1 MYAVL
6 KSVGKQ
12 FKVSPGDVLKIDK
25 IEGKVGDTI
34 SFKDIVAVG
43 NGDKFELGS
52 PAVKGAEVSAKLLYQ
67 TRDDKIRVFRK
78 NRRKHFQRTKGH
90 RQYIS
95 ILKVMAIKSAIGEES
110 FKEPVKKAAPNAE
123 TPKKVEK
130 KSETPKKTEVKA
142 TETKKVEAKRRS
154 ADVVK
159 PSTSSKADIGE
170 DTPPPPTKSQ
180 IVDMMRKKRGQFTFN

>member
-12 FKVSPGDVLKIDK
+12 FKVSPGDILKMDK
-25 IEGKVGDTI
+25 IEGNVGDTI
-34 SFKDIVAVG
+34 SFKDVVAVG

-52 PAVKGAEVSAKLLYQ
+52 PAVQGAEVSAKLLHQ

-95 ILKVMAIKSAIGEES
+95 ILKVMSIKSAIGEES
-110 FKEPVKKAAPNAE
+110 FKEPAKKAAPKPEA
-123 TPKKVEK
+123 PKKDAK
-130 KSETPKKTEVKA
+130 AAAPKKEVKA
-142 TETKKVEAKRRS
+142 TTPKKDTKAAAPKTEKKKTVKKEATE
-154 ADVVK
+154 VK
-159 PSTSSKADIGE
+159 E
-170 DTPPPPTKSQ
+170 
-180 IVDMMRKKRGQFTFN
+180 

>member
-12 FKVSPGDVLKIDK
+12 FKVSPGDILKMDK
-25 IEGKVGDTI
+25 IEGNVGDTI
-34 SFKDIVAVG
+34 SFKDVVAVG

-52 PAVKGAEVSAKLLYQ
+52 PAVQGAEVSAKLLHQ

-95 ILKVMAIKSAIGEES
+95 ILKVMSIKSAIGEES
-110 FKEPVKKAAPNAE
+110 FKEPAKKAAPKKEAAPKTE
-123 TPKKVEK
+123 APKKEVKASAPKKEVKAAATKKEVKAAAPKTEK
-130 KSETPKKTEVKA
+130 KKTVKKEATEVK
-142 TETKKVEAKRRS
+142 E
-154 ADVVK
+154 
-159 PSTSSKADIGE
+159 
-170 DTPPPPTKSQ
+170 
-180 IVDMMRKKRGQFTFN
+180 

>member
-12 FKVSPGDVLKIDK
+12 FKVSPGDILKMDK
-25 IEGKVGDTI
+25 IEGNVGDTI
-34 SFKDIVAVG
+34 SFKDVVAVG

-52 PAVKGAEVSAKLLYQ
+52 PAVQGAEVSAKLLHQ

-95 ILKVMAIKSAIGEES
+95 ILKVMSIKSAIGEES
-110 FKEPVKKAAPNAE
+110 FKEPAKKAAPKKEAAPMAE
-123 TPKKVEK
+123 APKKEVKAAAPKKETKAAAPKTEEK
-130 KSETPKKTEVKA
+130 KTVKKETTEVK
-142 TETKKVEAKRRS
+142 E
-154 ADVVK
+154 
-159 PSTSSKADIGE
+159 
-170 DTPPPPTKSQ
+170 
-180 IVDMMRKKRGQFTFN
+180 

>member
-12 FKVSPGDVLKIDK
+12 FKVSPGDTLKMDK

-52 PAVKGAEVSAKLLYQ
+52 PAVKGAEVSAKLLHQ

-95 ILKVMAIKSAIGEES
+95 ILKVMSIKSAIGEES
-110 FKEPVKKAAPNAE
+110 LKEPVKKTAPKVE
-123 TPKKVEK
+123 TPKKAEK
-130 KSETPKKTEVKA
+130 KAPVTKKIAETKKNPAPKKTEAKA
-142 TETKKVEAKRRS
+142 SAPKKAKAKTTKKAEEKKT
-154 ADVVK
+154 VK
-159 PSTSSKADIGE
+159 KETTE
-170 DTPPPPTKSQ
+170 
-180 IVDMMRKKRGQFTFN
+180 VKK

>member
-110 FKEPVKKAAPNAE
+110 FKEPAKKAAPKAE
-123 TPKKVEK
+123 SPKKVEK
-130 KSETPKKTEVKA
+130 KAESPKTEVKA
-142 TETKKVEAKRRS
+142 TETKKVEAK
-154 ADVVK
+154 AEKPKKVEAKEKKTVK
-159 PSTSSKADIGE
+159 KETTE
-170 DTPPPPTKSQ
+170 
-180 IVDMMRKKRGQFTFN
+180 VKK

>member
-12 FKVSPGDVLKIDK
+12 FKVSPGDTMKIDK
-25 IEGKVGDTI
+25 IEGNVGDMI

-43 NGDKFELGS
+43 NGDKFEFGS
-52 PAVKGAEVSAKLLYQ
+52 PAVKGAEVSAKLLHQ

-95 ILKVMAIKSAIGEES
+95 ILKVMSIKSAIGEES
-110 FKEPVKKAAPNAE
+110 YKEPAKKVAPKAE
-123 TPKKVEK
+123 KPKKVETK
-130 KSETPKKTEVKA
+130 TEAPKKLEAKAEAPKKAEAKSAPKVKEKKAVKKESTEVK
-142 TETKKVEAKRRS
+142 E
-154 ADVVK
+154 
-159 PSTSSKADIGE
+159 
-170 DTPPPPTKSQ
+170 
-180 IVDMMRKKRGQFTFN
+180 

>member
-12 FKVSPGDVLKIDK
+12 FKVSPGDTLKMDK
-25 IEGKVGDTI
+25 IEGNVGDTI

-52 PAVKGAEVSAKLLYQ
+52 PAVQGAEVSAKLLYQ

-95 ILKVMAIKSAIGEES
+95 ILKVLSIKSAIGEES
-110 FKEPVKKAAPNAE
+110 FKEPAKKLLQ
-123 TPKKVEK
+123 KKKLHQKLKLLKESESNCPEEGS
-130 KSETPKKTEVKA
+130 KS
-142 TETKKVEAKRRS
+142 S
-154 ADVVK
+154 
-159 PSTSSKADIGE
+159 ST
-170 DTPPPPTKSQ
+170 
-180 IVDMMRKKRGQFTFN
+180 

>member
-12 FKVSPGDVLKIDK
+12 FKVSPGDILKMDK
-25 IEGKVGDTI
+25 IEGNVGDTI
-34 SFKDIVAVG
+34 SFKDVVAVG

-52 PAVKGAEVSAKLLYQ
+52 PAVQGAEVSAKLLHQ

-95 ILKVMAIKSAIGEES
+95 ILKVISIKSAIGEES
-110 FKEPVKKAAPNAE
+110 FKEPAKKAAPKKEAAPKTE
-123 TPKKVEK
+123 APKKDAK
-130 KSETPKKTEVKA
+130 AAAPKKEVKA
-142 TETKKVEAKRRS
+142 TTPKKDTKATAPKTEKKKTVKKEATE
-154 ADVVK
+154 VK
-159 PSTSSKADIGE
+159 E
-170 DTPPPPTKSQ
+170 
-180 IVDMMRKKRGQFTFN
+180 

>member
-12 FKVSPGDVLKIDK
+12 FKVSPGDILKMDK
-25 IEGKVGDTI
+25 IEGNVGDTI
-34 SFKDIVAVG
+34 SFKYVVAVG

-52 PAVKGAEVSAKLLYQ
+52 PAVQGAEVSAKLLHQ

-95 ILKVMAIKSAIGEES
+95 ILKVMSIKSAIGEES
-110 FKEPVKKAAPNAE
+110 FKEPAKKAAPKKEAAPKTE
-123 TPKKVEK
+123 APKKDAK
-130 KSETPKKTEVKA
+130 AAAPKKEVKA
-142 TETKKVEAKRRS
+142 TTPKKDTKAAAPKTEKKKTVKKEATE
-154 ADVVK
+154 VK
-159 PSTSSKADIGE
+159 E
-170 DTPPPPTKSQ
+170 
-180 IVDMMRKKRGQFTFN
+180 

>member
-12 FKVSPGDVLKIDK
+12 FKVSPGDTLKMDK
-25 IEGKVGDTI
+25 IEGNVGDTI

-52 PAVKGAEVSAKLLYQ
+52 PAVQGAEVSAKLLYQ

-95 ILKVMAIKSAIGEES
+95 ILKVLSIKSAIGEES
-110 FKEPVKKAAPNAE
+110 FKEPVKKAPAKAE
-123 TPKKVEK
+123 T
-130 KSETPKKTEVKA
+130 SKTKEVKA
-142 TETKKVEAKRRS
+142 DATAKAETKSAPKAAEEKTVKKETTKVKE
-154 ADVVK
+154 
-159 PSTSSKADIGE
+159 
-170 DTPPPPTKSQ
+170 
-180 IVDMMRKKRGQFTFN
+180 

>member
-12 FKVSPGDVLKIDK
+12 FKVSPGDILKMDK
-25 IEGKVGDTI
+25 IEGNVGDTI
-34 SFKDIVAVG
+34 SFKDVVAVG

-52 PAVKGAEVSAKLLYQ
+52 PAVQGAEVSAKLLHQ

-95 ILKVMAIKSAIGEES
+95 ILKVMSIKSAIGEES
-110 FKEPVKKAAPNAE
+110 FKEPAKKAAPKKEVAPKTE
-123 TPKKVEK
+123 AQKKDAKAAAPKK
-130 KSETPKKTEVKA
+130 EVKA
-142 TETKKVEAKRRS
+142 TTPKKDTKAAAPKTEKKKTVKKEATE
-154 ADVVK
+154 VK
-159 PSTSSKADIGE
+159 E
-170 DTPPPPTKSQ
+170 
-180 IVDMMRKKRGQFTFN
+180 

>member
-25 IEGKVGDTI
+25 IEGNVGDTI

-110 FKEPVKKAAPNAE
+110 FKEPAKKAAPKAE

-130 KSETPKKTEVKA
+130 KPEVKA
-142 TETKKVEAKRRS
+142 TETKKVEAK
-154 ADVVK
+154 AEKPKKVEAKEKKTVK
-159 PSTSSKADIGE
+159 KETTE
-170 DTPPPPTKSQ
+170 
-180 IVDMMRKKRGQFTFN
+180 VKK

>member
-12 FKVSPGDVLKIDK
+12 FKVSPGDILKMDK
-25 IEGKVGDTI
+25 IEGNVGDTI
-34 SFKDIVAVG
+34 SFKDVVAVG

-52 PAVKGAEVSAKLLYQ
+52 PAVQGAEVSAKLLHQ

-95 ILKVMAIKSAIGEES
+95 ILKVMSIKSAIGEES
-110 FKEPVKKAAPNAE
+110 FKEPAKKAAPKKEAAPKTE
-123 TPKKVEK
+123 APKKEVKAAAAKKEVKAATPKKEVKAAAPKTEK
-130 KSETPKKTEVKA
+130 KKTVKKEATEVK
-142 TETKKVEAKRRS
+142 E
-154 ADVVK
+154 
-159 PSTSSKADIGE
+159 
-170 DTPPPPTKSQ
+170 
-180 IVDMMRKKRGQFTFN
+180 

>member
-12 FKVSPGDVLKIDK
+12 FKVSPGDILKMDK
-25 IEGKVGDTI
+25 IEGNVGDTI
-34 SFKDIVAVG
+34 SFKDVVAVG

-52 PAVKGAEVSAKLLYQ
+52 PAVQGAEVSAKLLHQ

-95 ILKVMAIKSAIGEES
+95 ILKVMSIKSAIGEES
-110 FKEPVKKAAPNAE
+110 FKEPAKKSAPKKEAAPKTEAPKKEVKTAAAKKEVKAA
-123 TPKKVEK
+123 TPKKEVKAAAPKTEK
-130 KSETPKKTEVKA
+130 KKTVKKEATEVK
-142 TETKKVEAKRRS
+142 E
-154 ADVVK
+154 
-159 PSTSSKADIGE
+159 
-170 DTPPPPTKSQ
+170 
-180 IVDMMRKKRGQFTFN
+180 

>member
-12 FKVSPGDVLKIDK
+12 FKVSPGDILKMDK
-25 IEGKVGDTI
+25 IEGNVGDTI
-34 SFKDIVAVG
+34 SFKDVVAVG

-52 PAVKGAEVSAKLLYQ
+52 PAVQGAEVSAKLLHQ

-95 ILKVMAIKSAIGEES
+95 ILKVMSIKSAIGEES
-110 FKEPVKKAAPNAE
+110 FKEPAKKVAPKKETAPKTEAPKKEVKAA
-123 TPKKVEK
+123 TPKKEVKAAAPKKEVKAAAPKTEK
-130 KSETPKKTEVKA
+130 KKTVKKEATEVK
-142 TETKKVEAKRRS
+142 E
-154 ADVVK
+154 
-159 PSTSSKADIGE
+159 
-170 DTPPPPTKSQ
+170 
-180 IVDMMRKKRGQFTFN
+180 

>member
-12 FKVSPGDVLKIDK
+12 FKVSPGDTLKMDK
-25 IEGKVGDTI
+25 IEGNVGDTI

-52 PAVKGAEVSAKLLYQ
+52 PAVQGAEVSAKLLYQ

-95 ILKVMAIKSAIGEES
+95 ILKVLSIKSAIGEES
-110 FKEPVKKAAPNAE
+110 FKEPAKKLLQ
-123 TPKKVEK
+123 KKK
-130 KSETPKKTEVKA
+130 LHQKLKLLKEVKA
-142 TETKKVEAKRRS
+142 TAPKKEAK
-154 ADVVK
+154 AAAPKTEEKKTVK
-159 PSTSSKADIGE
+159 K
-170 DTPPPPTKSQ
+170 
-180 IVDMMRKKRGQFTFN
+180 NN

>member
-12 FKVSPGDVLKIDK
+12 FKVSPGDTLKMDK
-25 IEGKVGDTI
+25 IEGNVGDTI

-52 PAVKGAEVSAKLLYQ
+52 PAVQGAEVSAKLLYQ

-95 ILKVMAIKSAIGEES
+95 ILKVLSIKSAIGEES
-110 FKEPVKKAAPNAE
+110 FKEPVKKTPAKAE
-123 TPKKVEK
+123 KPKTKVVKADKPAKAEK
-130 KSETPKKTEVKA
+130 KSAPKAAEEKTVKKETTKVK
-142 TETKKVEAKRRS
+142 E
-154 ADVVK
+154 
-159 PSTSSKADIGE
+159 
-170 DTPPPPTKSQ
+170 
-180 IVDMMRKKRGQFTFN
+180 

>member
-12 FKVSPGDVLKIDK
+12 FKVSPGDILKMDK
-25 IEGKVGDTI
+25 IEGSVGDTI
-34 SFKDIVAVG
+34 SFKDVVAVG

-52 PAVKGAEVSAKLLYQ
+52 PAVQGAEVSAKLLHQ

-95 ILKVMAIKSAIGEES
+95 ILKVMSIKSAIGEES
-110 FKEPVKKAAPNAE
+110 FKEPAKKA
-123 TPKKVEK
+123 TPKKEAAPKTEAPK
-130 KSETPKKTEVKA
+130 KDAKAAAPKKEVKVATPKKDAKAAAPKTEKKKTVKKEATEVK
-142 TETKKVEAKRRS
+142 E
-154 ADVVK
+154 
-159 PSTSSKADIGE
+159 
-170 DTPPPPTKSQ
+170 
-180 IVDMMRKKRGQFTFN
+180 

>member
-67 TRDDKIRVFRK
+67 TR
-78 NRRKHFQRTKGH
+78 KHFQRTKGH

-110 FKEPVKKAAPNAE
+110 FKEPVKKAAPKAE

-130 KSETPKKTEVKA
+130 KAETPKKTEVKA
-142 TETKKVEAKRRS
+142 TETKKVETKAEKPKKVEAKEKKT
-154 ADVVK
+154 VK
-159 PSTSSKADIGE
+159 KQTTE
-170 DTPPPPTKSQ
+170 
-180 IVDMMRKKRGQFTFN
+180 VKK

>member
-12 FKVSPGDVLKIDK
+12 FKVSPGDILKMDK
-25 IEGKVGDTI
+25 IEGNVGDTI
-34 SFKDIVAVG
+34 SFKDVVAVG

-52 PAVKGAEVSAKLLYQ
+52 PAVQGAEVSAKLLHQ

-95 ILKVMAIKSAIGEES
+95 ILKVMSIKSAIGEES
-110 FKEPVKKAAPNAE
+110 FKEPAKKAAPKKEAAPKTE
-123 TPKKVEK
+123 APKKDAK
-130 KSETPKKTEVKA
+130 PAAPKKEVKA
-142 TETKKVEAKRRS
+142 TTPKKDTKAAAPKTEKKKTVKKEATE
-154 ADVVK
+154 VK
-159 PSTSSKADIGE
+159 E
-170 DTPPPPTKSQ
+170 
-180 IVDMMRKKRGQFTFN
+180 

>member
-12 FKVSPGDVLKIDK
+12 FKVSPGDILKMDK
-25 IEGKVGDTI
+25 IEGNVGDTI
-34 SFKDIVAVG
+34 SFKDVVAVG

-52 PAVKGAEVSAKLLYQ
+52 PAVQGAEVSAKLLHQ

-95 ILKVMAIKSAIGEES
+95 ILKVMSIKSAIGEES
-110 FKEPVKKAAPNAE
+110 FKEPAKKTAPKKEAAPKTEAPKKEVKAAAAKKE
-123 TPKKVEK
+123 AKVATPKKEVKAAAPKTEK
-130 KSETPKKTEVKA
+130 EKTVKKEATEVK
-142 TETKKVEAKRRS
+142 E
-154 ADVVK
+154 
-159 PSTSSKADIGE
+159 
-170 DTPPPPTKSQ
+170 
-180 IVDMMRKKRGQFTFN
+180 

>member
-12 FKVSPGDVLKIDK
+12 FKVSPGDIMKIDK
-25 IEGKVGDTI
+25 IEGNVGDTI

-43 NGDKFELGS
+43 NGDKFEFGS
-52 PAVKGAEVSAKLLYQ
+52 PAVKGAEVSAKLLHQ

-95 ILKVMAIKSAIGEES
+95 ILKVMSIKSAIGEES
-110 FKEPVKKAAPNAE
+110 FKEPAKKAA
-123 TPKKVEK
+123 V
-130 KSETPKKTEVKA
+130 KSETPKKSA
-142 TETKKVEAKRRS
+142 TKVETTKKVEAKVEKPNKTE
-154 ADVVK
+154 AKEKKTVK
-159 PSTSSKADIGE
+159 KEATEVKE
-170 DTPPPPTKSQ
+170 
-180 IVDMMRKKRGQFTFN
+180 

>member
-12 FKVSPGDVLKIDK
+12 FKVSPGDILKMDK
-25 IEGKVGDTI
+25 IEGNVGDTI
-34 SFKDIVAVG
+34 SFKDVVAVG

-52 PAVKGAEVSAKLLYQ
+52 PAVQGAEVSAKLLHQ

-95 ILKVMAIKSAIGEES
+95 ILKVMSIKSAIGEES
-110 FKEPVKKAAPNAE
+110 FKEPAKKAAPKKEAAPTTE
-123 TPKKVEK
+123 SSKKEVKAAAPKKEVKAAATKKEVKAAAPKTEK
-130 KSETPKKTEVKA
+130 KKTVKKETTEVK
-142 TETKKVEAKRRS
+142 E
-154 ADVVK
+154 
-159 PSTSSKADIGE
+159 
-170 DTPPPPTKSQ
+170 
-180 IVDMMRKKRGQFTFN
+180 

>member
-12 FKVSPGDVLKIDK
+12 FKVSPGDILKMDK
-25 IEGKVGDTI
+25 IEGNVGDTI
-34 SFKDIVAVG
+34 SFKDVVAVG

-52 PAVKGAEVSAKLLYQ
+52 PAVQGAEVSAKLLHQ

-95 ILKVMAIKSAIGEES
+95 ILKVMSIKSAIGEES
-110 FKEPVKKAAPNAE
+110 FKEPAKKAAPKKEA
-123 TPKKVEK
+123 TPKTEA
-130 KSETPKKTEVKA
+130 PKKDAKAAAPKKEVKA
-142 TETKKVEAKRRS
+142 TTPKKDTKAAAPKTEKKKTVKKEATE
-154 ADVVK
+154 VK
-159 PSTSSKADIGE
+159 E
-170 DTPPPPTKSQ
+170 
-180 IVDMMRKKRGQFTFN
+180 

>member
-12 FKVSPGDVLKIDK
+12 FKVSPGDILKMDK
-25 IEGKVGDTI
+25 IEGNVGDTI
-34 SFKDIVAVG
+34 SFKDVVAVG

-52 PAVKGAEVSAKLLYQ
+52 PAVQGAEVSAKLLHQ

-95 ILKVMAIKSAIGEES
+95 ILKVMSIKSAIGEES
-110 FKEPVKKAAPNAE
+110 FKEPAKKAAPKKEAAPKTE
-123 TPKKVEK
+123 APKKDAKPKTEA
-130 KSETPKKTEVKA
+130 PKKEVKA
-142 TETKKVEAKRRS
+142 TTPKKEVKAAAPKTEKKKTVKKEATE
-154 ADVVK
+154 VK
-159 PSTSSKADIGE
+159 E
-170 DTPPPPTKSQ
+170 
-180 IVDMMRKKRGQFTFN
+180 

>member
-25 IEGKVGDTI
+25 IEGNVGDTI

-110 FKEPVKKAAPNAE
+110 FKEPVKKAAPKTE

-130 KSETPKKTEVKA
+130 KAEVKA
-142 TETKKVEAKRRS
+142 TETKKVEAK
-154 ADVVK
+154 AEKPKKVEAKEKKTVK
-159 PSTSSKADIGE
+159 KETTE
-170 DTPPPPTKSQ
+170 
-180 IVDMMRKKRGQFTFN
+180 VKK

>member
-12 FKVSPGDVLKIDK
+12 FKVSPGDILKMDK
-25 IEGKVGDTI
+25 IEGNVGDTI
-34 SFKDIVAVG
+34 SFKDVVAVG

-52 PAVKGAEVSAKLLYQ
+52 PAVQGAEVSAKLLHQ

-95 ILKVMAIKSAIGEES
+95 ILKVMSIKSAIGEES
-110 FKEPVKKAAPNAE
+110 FKEPAKKTAPKKEAPKKDAKAAA
-123 TPKKVEK
+123 PKK
-130 KSETPKKTEVKA
+130 EVKA
-142 TETKKVEAKRRS
+142 TTPKKDAKAAAPKTEKKKTVKKEATE
-154 ADVVK
+154 VK
-159 PSTSSKADIGE
+159 E
-170 DTPPPPTKSQ
+170 
-180 IVDMMRKKRGQFTFN
+180 

>member
-12 FKVSPGDVLKIDK
+12 FKVSPGDILKMDK
-25 IEGKVGDTI
+25 IEGNVGDTI
-34 SFKDIVAVG
+34 SFKDVVAVG

-52 PAVKGAEVSAKLLYQ
+52 PAVQGAEVSAKLLHQ

-95 ILKVMAIKSAIGEES
+95 ILKVMSIKSAIGEES
-110 FKEPVKKAAPNAE
+110 FKEPAKKAAPKKEAAPK
-123 TPKKVEK
+123 TDAPKKEAK
-130 KSETPKKTEVKA
+130 AAAPKKEVKA
-142 TETKKVEAKRRS
+142 TTPKKDTKATAPKTEKKKTVKKEATE
-154 ADVVK
+154 VK
-159 PSTSSKADIGE
+159 E
-170 DTPPPPTKSQ
+170 
-180 IVDMMRKKRGQFTFN
+180 

>member
-12 FKVSPGDVLKIDK
+12 FKVSPGDTLKMDK
-25 IEGKVGDTI
+25 IEGNVGDTI

-52 PAVKGAEVSAKLLYQ
+52 PAVQGAEVSAKLLYQ

-78 NRRKHFQRTKGH
+78 NRRKHFGH

-95 ILKVMAIKSAIGEES
+95 ILKVLSIKSSIGEES
-110 FKEPVKKAAPNAE
+110 FKEPAKKAPTKAEAP
-123 TPKKVEK
+123 
-130 KSETPKKTEVKA
+130 
-142 TETKKVEAKRRS
+142 KKVEAK
-154 ADVVK
+154 A
-159 PSTSSKADIGE
+159 
-170 DTPPPPTKSQ
+170 DTP
-180 IVDMMRKKRGQFTFN
+180 KKAAVKEAPAKAEEKKTVKKETTEVKE

>member
-12 FKVSPGDVLKIDK
+12 FKVSPGDILKMDK
-25 IEGKVGDTI
+25 IEGNVGDTI
-34 SFKDIVAVG
+34 SFKDVVAVG

-52 PAVKGAEVSAKLLYQ
+52 PSVQGAEVSAKLLHQ

-95 ILKVMAIKSAIGEES
+95 ILKVMSIKSAIGEES
-110 FKEPVKKAAPNAE
+110 FKEQAKKVAPKKEASPKAEVPKKEVKAA
-123 TPKKVEK
+123 TPKKKVKATAPKKESKAVATKTKEK
-130 KSETPKKTEVKA
+130 KTVKKETTEVK
-142 TETKKVEAKRRS
+142 K
-154 ADVVK
+154 
-159 PSTSSKADIGE
+159 
-170 DTPPPPTKSQ
+170 
-180 IVDMMRKKRGQFTFN
+180 